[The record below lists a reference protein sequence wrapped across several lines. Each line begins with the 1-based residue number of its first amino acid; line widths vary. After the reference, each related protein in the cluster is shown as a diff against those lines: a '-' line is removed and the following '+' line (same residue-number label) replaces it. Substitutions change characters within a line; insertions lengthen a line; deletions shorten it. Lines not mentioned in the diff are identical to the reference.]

1 MELLQELLLET
12 TIILAIVEI
21 VSPVASVVLQMPLAL
36 HIMVGEDIHIIQLVE
51 LSSLKEQLV
60 VVVLV

>member
-21 VSPVASVVLQMPLAL
+21 VSPVVSVVLQMPLAL
-36 HIMVGEDIHIIQLVE
+36 HIVVGEDIHIIQLVE